1 MPLLKNSVLKIIQTK
16 LKIYLFMR
24 GQHFGD
30 MKVMGYGEK
39 QGVQKAQVE
48 KMFRRQK
55 DSPKHQTVYSAHGR
69 IEIRTYQ
76 VITDLIFMDDAQQWN
91 NRGSVVQIT
100 SDRYIKKTGT
110 SSSETRYYISSLL
123 ANPDQINSVV
133 RSHWGIEN
141 RLHWQ
146 LDVIFNAR

>member
-1 MPLLKNSVLKIIQTK
+1 
-16 LKIYLFMR
+16 MR

-91 NRGSVVQIT
+91 SRGSVVQIT

-146 LDVIFNAR
+146 LDVIFNEKERPLGY